1 MDRKVCSADFL
12 ESHCMPS
19 RPLWAP
25 SGLQI
30 YLSFGDAVFVRH
42 QIRSS
47 LAGHEK
53 PMPGK
58 QETEL
63 QIRLP

>member
-1 MDRKVCSADFL
+1 MDRKVCSAAFL
-12 ESHCMPS
+12 ELHRMPS
-19 RPLWAP
+19 RPLWAL

-30 YLSFGDAVFVRH
+30 YLSFVDAVFVRH
-42 QIRSS
+42 QFRSS
-47 LAGHEK
+47 LAGHQQ

-63 QIRLP
+63 QIRVP